1 MSVLEREFGK
11 IIGQVVAKT
20 KCTQQEAMESSMYK
34 TYEDKV
40 DAIRILS
47 EGLVTCEELI
57 DRIDAIFSD
66 ENKNGIC
73 LSTVHK
79 SKGLEADRVFII
91 CEDKFYLKACMRVP
105 WMAEQ
110 EKNLVYVAYT
120 RAKHYLGFI
129 TDFTARQQS

>member
-1 MSVLEREFGK
+1 
-11 IIGQVVAKT
+11 
-20 KCTQQEAMESSMYK
+20 MELSMYK

-40 DAIRILS
+40 NAIRILS

-120 RAKHYLGFI
+120 RAKHHLGFI
-129 TDFTARQQS
+129 TDFVARQQS